1 MSRRNA
7 AEKRDI
13 LPDPKYGSKVVAKL
27 INQVMQSGKKA
38 LAQSIVYEAFEIA
51 AAKTSATELDTFNHA
66 LENTMP
72 ILEVKARRVGG
83 STYQVPMEVRAE
95 RRQTLAIRW
104 LVAFAKKRSER
115 GMAQRLGAELA
126 DAFNQAGGAVA
137 HYRW

>member
-51 AAKTSATELDTFNHA
+51 AANYYGTWEKTNNNVIIKFSKVQRFLLFPKKIQRKNVNDMIYLQNICFVFKIRLILQLD
-66 LENTMP
+66 
-72 ILEVKARRVGG
+72 
-83 STYQVPMEVRAE
+83 
-95 RRQTLAIRW
+95 
-104 LVAFAKKRSER
+104 
-115 GMAQRLGAELA
+115 
-126 DAFNQAGGAVA
+126 
-137 HYRW
+137 